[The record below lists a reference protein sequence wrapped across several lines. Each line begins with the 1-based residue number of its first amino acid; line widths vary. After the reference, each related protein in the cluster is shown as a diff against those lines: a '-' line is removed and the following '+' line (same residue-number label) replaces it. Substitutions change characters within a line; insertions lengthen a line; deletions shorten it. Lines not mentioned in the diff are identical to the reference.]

1 MIVRRTAFLPSAT
14 HARLCEATIKSI
26 EFDKHSP
33 SRQTRRKLLAIGALS
48 LSTEE
53 LGLNPQV
60 GADPFVAALLFHR
73 IHKRIARMKRVLA
86 TPDSQT
92 PCRVDVDLHLDRDQV
107 GFGKAGAE
115 SDLLDVGRLA
125 STVRAVCAACAEPD
139 RLGCV
144 LLVSGVRPFWRSAGR
159 SPGWVA
165 VCFFMLWNWALVRR
179 FCRYSRGPSRG
190 CS

>member
-1 MIVRRTAFLPSAT
+1 
-14 HARLCEATIKSI
+14 
-26 EFDKHSP
+26 
-33 SRQTRRKLLAIGALS
+33 
-48 LSTEE
+48 
-53 LGLNPQV
+53 
-60 GADPFVAALLFHR
+60 
-73 IHKRIARMKRVLA
+73 MKRVLA

-165 VCFFMLWNWALVRR
+165 VCFFMLWSGTRPAVLSVLSRSVPWLFLMVIRSWWLRGGGRSRLRPNQAEQDSALEEAPERKNHR
-179 FCRYSRGPSRG
+179 WETTD
-190 CS
+190 

>member
-1 MIVRRTAFLPSAT
+1 MMVITGRR
-14 HARLCEATIKSI
+14 
-26 EFDKHSP
+26 
-33 SRQTRRKLLAIGALS
+33 LAAALS
-48 LSTEE
+48 SLDAEPVPSTCTFGENRSFSSHGRFPP
-53 LGLNPQV
+53 LRRFPYRSGRRRSR
-60 GADPFVAALLFHR
+60 GAVRSFDLL
-73 IHKRIARMKRVLA
+73 RVLA

-115 SDLLDVGRLA
+115 SDLLDVERLA
-125 STVRAVCAACAEPD
+125 SNVRAVCSAWAEPD

-144 LLVSGVRPFWRSAGR
+144 LPVSGVRPFRRSAGR